1 MYTSVFSSTLNEMEY
16 VLDRSGQSTTDDNA
30 GSDTIVRLRG
40 LPWQS
45 TKDELVNFFQG
56 ESSLHQNFC

>member
-1 MYTSVFSSTLNEMEY
+1 MEY

-56 ESSLHQNFC
+56 ESWLHLKTPLSESYSN